1 MNVSKNTILYIGVSV
16 ALIIVLAGVLL
27 KLESIWGGEFLDKWV
42 SIVTIISLV
51 MAPVIYFWKKWQS
64 SMDERA
70 RASKNLHTELDDA
83 LDGLSEKK
91 HGDLKRVEL
100 PSRKEAHFMNRMFN
114 HDFYDSLVFSGKI
127 NFLPPNIQQP
137 IQDTFQKIK
146 DHNKYIRKI
155 RDIEDDAGEDE
166 DVSKK
171 TARYYEM
178 LDKIEEELLSDI
190 PVVKEKLKEEFKT
203 G

>member
-16 ALIIVLAGVLL
+16 ALIIVLAGILL
-27 KLESIWGGEFLDKWV
+27 KLESMWGGEFLDKWA

-51 MAPVIYFWKKWQS
+51 MAPVVYFWKKWQS
-64 SMDERA
+64 STDERA

-91 HGDLKRVEL
+91 HDDLKKVEI
-100 PSRKEAHFMNRMFN
+100 PDDEEAYFMNRMFN

-127 NFLPPNIQQP
+127 NFLPPKIQQP
-137 IQDTFQKIK
+137 VQDTFQKIK
-146 DHNKYIRKI
+146 DHNKHLRKI

-171 TARYYEM
+171 TARYYKM
-178 LDKIEEELLSDI
+178 LHKIEEELLSDI
-190 PVVKEKLKEEFKT
+190 PAVKEKLEEEFKI